1 MSDDHFV
8 MMYGLMLFLFLRPT
22 GVSMYR
28 LHIYPLINHTT
39 HRSFILLSTYRSWF
53 PPTKNCYA
61 GLRSEDEPSTARFP
75 ENQGRWGHSG
85 DLPLEFFWFGS
96 LCQLSFWFCLCL
108 YSTVELVGENHQ
120 GDPPVNF
127 TWWNLVCVCQWC
139 SLMMPHYQSIIFPL
153 LSHYFSIFIPL
164 SNHYYPIN
172 RPHFPS
178 NLGPSLLQASCLTS
192 AAQRDAVPRSTR
204 YGDYNLWT
212 KIAMENG
219 PVIVDLPIKN
229 GDFP

>member
-39 HRSFILLSTYRSWF
+39 QRSFILLSIYRSWF

-96 LCQLSFWFCLCL
+96 LCQFSFWFCVCL

-139 SLMMPHYQSIIFPL
+139 SLMMFHYQSIIFPL
-153 LSHYFSIFIPL
+153 LSDYPIIFLFLSQYQTIIIPL
-164 SNHYYPIN
+164 IDRISPAG
-172 RPHFPS
+172 PS
-178 NLGPSLLQASCLTS
+178 NSFRQASCLTF
-192 AAQRDAVPRSTR
+192 AAQRDAVPR
-204 YGDYNLWT
+204 L
-212 KIAMENG
+212 AQ
-219 PVIVDLPIKN
+219 PIW
-229 GDFP
+229 GL